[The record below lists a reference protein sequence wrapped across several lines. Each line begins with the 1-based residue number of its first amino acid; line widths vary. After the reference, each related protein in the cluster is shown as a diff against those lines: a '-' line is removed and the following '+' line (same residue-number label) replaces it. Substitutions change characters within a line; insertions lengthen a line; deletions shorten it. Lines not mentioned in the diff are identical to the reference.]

1 MPSYALRP
9 ASSLHLPVTSS
20 PPGQRLQAQEE
31 QAQTTSPEKATE
43 AAEEVTEAAEEAAE
57 AAEEE
62 PQQQDEDLPDG
73 DPAPIRKSS
82 RKRSESIVRRSISPP
97 AKRQRSSSLA
107 TGSAEGKL
115 SQQLPAAS
123 QQQVLVSS
131 SCWT

>member
-20 PPGQRLQAQEE
+20 PPGQCLQAQEE
-31 QAQTTSPEKATE
+31 QAQTTSPEKAT
-43 AAEEVTEAAEEAAE
+43 EAAE